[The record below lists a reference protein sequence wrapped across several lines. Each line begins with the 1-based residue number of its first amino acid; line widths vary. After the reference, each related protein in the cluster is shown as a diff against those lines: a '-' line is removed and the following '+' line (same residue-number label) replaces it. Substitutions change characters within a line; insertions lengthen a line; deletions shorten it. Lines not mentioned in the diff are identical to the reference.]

1 MERPDRMTTARQK
14 LAAANMTTHEVMT
27 AAATARHDIGH
38 FETNTEETFIY
49 PTDVARRI
57 RCAIAMLQRAEAAMR
72 ATDWPDDEDYSA
84 AERER
89 AEEEAAWKKGPQ

>member
-1 MERPDRMTTARQK
+1 
-14 LAAANMTTHEVMT
+14 
-27 AAATARHDIGH
+27 
-38 FETNTEETFIY
+38 
-49 PTDVARRI
+49 
-57 RCAIAMLQRAEAAMR
+57 MLQRAEAAMR